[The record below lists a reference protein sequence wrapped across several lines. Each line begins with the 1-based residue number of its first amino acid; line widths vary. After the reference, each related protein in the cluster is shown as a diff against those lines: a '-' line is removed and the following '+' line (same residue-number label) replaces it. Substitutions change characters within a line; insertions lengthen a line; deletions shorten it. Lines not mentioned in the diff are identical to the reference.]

1 MLDIDITRRSF
12 FKTLAATAIGSTP
25 MWATSSDHAPTE
37 SAKVDPHRLLLPLR
51 YGANGATTYWWM
63 TGRRYAAIDQDLIP
77 LFNLWVGFAYRR
89 SKLDQRADQV
99 EIRSRVLYTELE
111 TDTLLSRW
119 KNPISGK
126 SVNFSFIEPKT
137 EIYRFDFSRGLER
150 PRQETMQQKRR
161 DEITAVRFVDEKI
174 FLDESSNVE
183 IFASDNAR
191 NAPRKVHDRYTWSG
205 SSAISSDPPRQFFA
219 GQVSFMDVTDWS
231 PKLEMGSIPGRAI
244 AHCTGV
250 KCPSITM
257 FPATW
262 HQLHQRYRLTSL
274 AFADRSEP

>member
-25 MWATSSDHAPTE
+25 MWATGSDHAPRE
-37 SAKVDPHRLLLPLR
+37 SAQLDPHRLLLPLR

-89 SKLDQRADQV
+89 SKLDQSADRV
-99 EIRSRVLYTELE
+99 ETRSRVLYTELE
-111 TDTLLSRW
+111 TDELLTRW
-119 KNPISGK
+119 ENPISKK
-126 SVNFSFIEPKT
+126 SVHFSFMDPKT
-137 EIYRFDFSRGLER
+137 EIYRFDFSKGLER
-150 PRQETMQQKRR
+150 PHKETIQQKRR
-161 DEITAVRFVDEKI
+161 DEITAVRFVGEKV
-174 FLDESSNVE
+174 FLEESANVE
-183 IFASDNAR
+183 IFFPNNPRAVS
-191 NAPRKVHDRYTWSG
+191 RKVHDRYTWSG
-205 SSAISSDPPRQFFA
+205 SSAITSDPPRQFFA
-219 GQVSFMDVTDWS
+219 GEVSFMDITDWS

-250 KCPSITM
+250 KCQSIAM
-257 FPATW
+257 FPTTW

-274 AFADRSEP
+274 AFADGSEP